1 MTPMKDEK
9 KLSQTKK
16 DKLTIISE
24 MDELKVI
31 ANNHLIM
38 KKYSEAIK
46 AAEKI
51 INLALEVKMDS
62 IIREQEEF
70 IAGIY
75 KIVETDKL
83 ASIILDDFEQIRLK
97 YEVLLNRNKFEE
109 AHNLITAFKEKYDE
123 FYELRMIKSIKQFFQ
138 EETKRWNVFREEE
151 SIIRLLEPLEIQFN
165 SYIHTNNILL
175 ARDTLKKAK
184 ELLKKIKLDYIL
196 DKWKHFE
203 YEFLELNKD
212 YELKEDFNKNLE
224 IIANFTEEYKFD
236 EAHSLLAKLIKLA
249 ENKGFFEYKDK
260 LTIKKRNI
268 EDAEAKY
275 KKLLNDIDEL
285 EIKFQKNI
293 ENDRYDSAKENCDQI
308 IKIARFIGKQELLN
322 KFKKEK
328 EVIDDRIIQHQHFL
342 SFKKNI
348 IEESKMAINQ
358 LNQENFLEAFKKYR
372 EIFHSFQEYFKE

>member
-51 INLALEVKMDS
+51 INLALDVKMDS

-70 IAGIY
+70 ITGIY

-83 ASIILDDFEQIRLK
+83 ASIILDDFEQNRLK
-97 YEVLLNRNKFEE
+97 YEVLLNRHKFEE
-109 AHNLITAFKEKYDE
+109 AHNLIIAFKEKYDE
-123 FYELRMIKSIKQFFQ
+123 FYDLRMIKSIKQFLQ
-138 EETKRWNVFREEE
+138 KETKRWNFFREEE
-151 SIIRLLEPLEIQFN
+151 SIIRLLEPLEIQFS

-175 ARDTLKKAK
+175 ARETLKKAK
-184 ELLKKIKLDYIL
+184 ELLKKINLDYIL
-196 DKWKHFE
+196 DKWEHFE
-203 YEFLELNKD
+203 NEFLELNKD

-236 EAHSLLAKLIKLA
+236 EAHSLLAKLIKLT
-249 ENKGFFEYKDK
+249 EDKGFSEYKDK
-260 LTIKKRNI
+260 LAIKKRNI
-268 EDAEAKY
+268 EDTEAKY
-275 KKLLNDIDEL
+275 KKLLDDIDEL
-285 EIKFQKNI
+285 EKKYQKNI
-293 ENDRYDSAKENCDQI
+293 EKDRYDSAKENCDQI
-308 IKIARFIGKQELLN
+308 IKIARFIGKKELLN

-372 EIFHSFQEYFKE
+372 EIFHSFQEYLKE

>member
-9 KLSQTKK
+9 KVTHTQK

-31 ANNHLIM
+31 ANNHLLM
-38 KKYSEAIK
+38 KRYSEAIK

-51 INLALEVKMDS
+51 INLALEVKMNS

-70 IAGIY
+70 ITSIY

-83 ASIILDDFEQIRLK
+83 ASIILEDFEQIRLK
-97 YEVLLNRNKFEE
+97 YEALLNRNKFQE
-109 AHNLITAFKEKYDE
+109 AHNLLIEFKEKYDE
-123 FYELRMIKSIKQFFQ
+123 FYDLRLIKPIKQFFQ
-138 EETKRWNVFREEE
+138 EETKRWNFFQEEE
-151 SIIRLLEPLEIQFN
+151 SIIRLLEPLEIEFN

-184 ELLKKIKLDYIL
+184 ELLKKIKVDTIL

-203 YEFLELNKD
+203 YEFLEFNKD

-236 EAHSLLAKLIKLA
+236 DAHSLLAKLIKLT
-249 ENKGFFEYKDK
+249 EDKGFSEYKDK

-275 KKLLNDIDEL
+275 KKLLNDIGEL

-308 IKIARFIGKQELLN
+308 IKIARFIGKQELVN
-322 KFKKEK
+322 DYKKEK
-328 EVIDDRIIQHQHFL
+328 EVIDDRTIQYQHFL

-358 LNQENFLEAFKKYR
+358 LNQENFLETLKKYR
-372 EIFHSFQEYFKE
+372 EIFRSFQEYLKE